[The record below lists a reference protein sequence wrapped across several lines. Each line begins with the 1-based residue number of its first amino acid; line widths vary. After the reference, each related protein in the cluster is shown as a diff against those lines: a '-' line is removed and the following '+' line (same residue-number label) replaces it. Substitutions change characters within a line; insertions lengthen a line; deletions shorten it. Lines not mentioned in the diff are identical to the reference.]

1 MATVP
6 APPTVDLPKDAP
18 GWRPECVG
26 TPGGHPGQP
35 FLAEITFLTADEAG
49 AADLAEV
56 LRASGVPFGTYCDS
70 GSLGFHIHTAQPGAV
85 VSEIF
90 SLVVPFD
97 LGISRLAGQ
106 P

>member
-1 MATVP
+1 MRPVG
-6 APPTVDLPKDAP
+6 APNVSARRAD
-18 GWRPECVG
+18 
-26 TPGGHPGQP
+26 TPGEP